1 MCPFLDSI
9 CEINYWRERIHRPV
23 PFPHLKGLISPLS
36 KNLSIERDGARN
48 RSYRSSRNRS
58 VSSKMYHGP
67 LTSRRRDDTR
77 AIPSRSTISFFF
89 CFRSRYRQP
98 GRVTRLRRLWQDG
111 LLREARYPR
120 APAPL
125 ETSLYDPR
133 AQLRSP
139 VGQR

>member
-1 MCPFLDSI
+1 
-9 CEINYWRERIHRPV
+9 
-23 PFPHLKGLISPLS
+23 
-36 KNLSIERDGARN
+36 
-48 RSYRSSRNRS
+48 
-58 VSSKMYHGP
+58 MYHGP
-67 LTSRRRDDTR
+67 LTSRRRDHTR

-111 LLREARYPR
+111 LLREARYAR

-133 AQLRSP
+133 AQRRSRFDNGSPISNATSALENAISRSTTCLRARMATLFAARCPSLP
-139 VGQR
+139 LRGHFARFRIMKKMGRKEREIVNP